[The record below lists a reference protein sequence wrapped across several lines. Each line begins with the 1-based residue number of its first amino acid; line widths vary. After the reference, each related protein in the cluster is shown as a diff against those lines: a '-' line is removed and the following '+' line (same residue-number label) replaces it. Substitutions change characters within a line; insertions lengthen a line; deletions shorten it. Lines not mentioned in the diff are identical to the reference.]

1 MADEFV
7 KREEFNELKRDVEK
21 IKDNEI
27 ENAKTLQSIDNKV
40 SIIKEKLTSS
50 DEIND
55 LKLKPLSDRVDK
67 LEDSK
72 KWLWRTIGTTAIGLV
87 FELIVGLIVLVK

>member
-40 SIIKEKLTSS
+40 SIIKEKITSS

-87 FELIVGLIVLVK
+87 FELIVGLIVLIK

>member
-87 FELIVGLIVLVK
+87 FELIVGLIVLIK